1 MNTTTKMSLGILGGI
16 CAGFCMGLLM
26 APDKGSNSRKK
37 VVDTAGDWALKL
49 KHMFSSDGQARHKPV
64 SGNGT
69 ARAHA
74 AKPRR
79 TQPKRGH

>member
-26 APDKGSNSRKK
+26 APDKGSSSRKK
-37 VVDTAGDWALKL
+37 IVDKAGDWGQKL
-49 KHMFSSDGQARHKPV
+49 KHMFSSDGQAHHKAV

-69 ARAHA
+69 AKAHA
-74 AKPRR
+74 TRSRSTLPRR
-79 TQPKRGH
+79 KQ

>member
-16 CAGFCMGLLM
+16 CAGFCVGLLM

-37 VVDTAGDWALKL
+37 IVDAAGDWGLKL
-49 KHMFSSDGQARHKPV
+49 KHMFSGDGQAHHKTA

-69 ARAHA
+69 VRVHA

-79 TQPKRGH
+79 SQPRRGH

>member
-37 VVDTAGDWALKL
+37 IMDAAGDWGLKL
-49 KHMFSSDGQARHKPV
+49 KHMLSSDGHHKTPSKSATV
-64 SGNGT
+64 KGRPTNAG
-69 ARAHA
+69 
-74 AKPRR
+74 R
-79 TQPKRGH
+79 TQSRRKQ

>member
-37 VVDTAGDWALKL
+37 IVGTAGDWALKL
-49 KHMFSSDGQARHKPV
+49 KHMFSSDGHPHHQAVP
-64 SGNGT
+64 GNGT
-69 ARAHA
+69 TQIQA

-79 TQPKRGH
+79 TQPRRKS

>member
-1 MNTTTKMSLGILGGI
+1 MNTTTKMSLGVLGGI

-37 VVDTAGDWALKL
+37 IADSAGDWALKL
-49 KHMFSSDGQARHKPV
+49 KHMFSSDGHPHQAV

-69 ARAHA
+69 TRVHA

-79 TQPKRGH
+79 TRGH